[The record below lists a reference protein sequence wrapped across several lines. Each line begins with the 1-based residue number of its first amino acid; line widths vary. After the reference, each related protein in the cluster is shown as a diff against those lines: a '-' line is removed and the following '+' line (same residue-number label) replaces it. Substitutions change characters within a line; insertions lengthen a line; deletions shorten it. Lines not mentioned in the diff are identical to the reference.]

1 MHFVPH
7 TEADRRAMLAMI
19 GAPSVDALFEACIPP
34 DCRHDKLLEVEPALI
49 NERANLNKDL
59 EIDSIDAIDLIL
71 KLKDFTGRKIRPE
84 EFKHVRTVG
93 DVVATVQAIVS
104 A

>member
-1 MHFVPH
+1 MNFGPVLPP
-7 TEADRRAMLAMI
+7 AMPNNSPPQHAEIYAHVRLLLI
-19 GAPSVDALFEACIPP
+19 ELF
-34 DCRHDKLLEVEPALI
+34 EVEPALI
-49 NERANLNKDL
+49 NEGAELNKDL

-93 DVVATVQAIVS
+93 DVVATVQKILVA

>member
-1 MHFVPH
+1 MSLASP
-7 TEADRRAMLAMI
+7 AMPNSRPPQHDEIYARVRQLLI
-19 GAPSVDALFEACIPP
+19 ELF
-34 DCRHDKLLEVEPALI
+34 EVEPALI
-49 NERANLNKDL
+49 NEGAELNKDL

-93 DVVATVQAIVS
+93 DVVATVQAIVN

>member
-1 MHFVPH
+1 MNFGPVSPPAMPNNSHSPPQHDEIYAHV
-7 TEADRRAMLAMI
+7 RRLLI
-19 GAPSVDALFEACIPP
+19 ELF
-34 DCRHDKLLEVEPALI
+34 EVEPALI
-49 NERANLNKDL
+49 NEKAELNKDL

-93 DVVATVQAIVS
+93 DVVATVQAIVN

>member
-1 MHFVPH
+1 MNFGPV
-7 TEADRRAMLAMI
+7 A
-19 GAPSVDALFEACIPP
+19 APVMPSHSPPQHAEIYAHVRQLLIELF
-34 DCRHDKLLEVEPALI
+34 EVEPALI
-49 NERANLNKDL
+49 TEKAELNKDL

-93 DVVATVQAIVS
+93 DVVTTVQAIVG